1 MSEEVAESDDP
12 DQSALL
18 SMYDQLRQEVRA
30 HGKRKTRRNL
40 GSFTVIGLIV
50 GYIFTSNG
58 DGRVLVLVPYVL
70 AFLYLA
76 HISSVNYVIQLAA
89 LLALIETQID
99 VPGAEYEY
107 YHGGLDI
114 DTSPRFESVD
124 GVDYDQAELQETVQS
139 HVRNTMKWLAVVAY
153 LGAALGGSYILLTQ
167 GLPEIGFEVPS
178 WLLFSK
184 ATYLAALVLLTQAY
198 LFWCPIRGAWNAYG
212 NHRDVLSTR
221 VRDAYKED
229 LKGNMEELH
238 LNRDSDES

>member
-1 MSEEVAESDDP
+1 MSGEIAESEDL
-12 DQSALL
+12 DQTALL

-50 GYIFTSNG
+50 GYIFASNG
-58 DGRVLVLVPYVL
+58 DARVLVLVPYVL

-114 DTSPRFESVD
+114 DTSPRFGKVD
-124 GVDYDQAELQETVQS
+124 GVDRSQEELQKAVQS
-139 HVRNTMKWLAVVAY
+139 HVRETMNVLAVVAY
-153 LGAALGGSYILLTQ
+153 FGASIAGFYILSTQ
-167 GLPEIGFEVPS
+167 GLPEIGIETFPEAIS
-178 WLLFSK
+178 
-184 ATYLAALVLLTQAY
+184 LAALILLSQGLLFYPVWASWDAY
-198 LFWCPIRGAWNAYG
+198 VD
-212 NHRDVLSTR
+212 HRKVLSSN
-221 VRDAYKED
+221 VKDADKD
-229 LKGNMEELH
+229 ELEGDMAILH
-238 LNRDSDES
+238 SENCSGDSEG